1 MFDWRCVGARG
12 CVPWPLP
19 PPRALLCFPAPLL
32 SRSQYSCPL
41 LLPPPAGA
49 IEKLA
54 DMKLKAPA
62 TSMLLAVCEA
72 VGPQFVALQLHK
84 KAAAHKNPKV
94 WKVWR
99 CGWCGG
105 LDQERTLL

>member
-1 MFDWRCVGARG
+1 M
-12 CVPWPLP
+12 
-19 PPRALLCFPAPLL
+19 L
-32 SRSQYSCPL
+32 SR
-41 LLPPPAGA
+41 PAGA

-94 WKVWR
+94 WAISR
-99 CGWCGG
+99 CGWCRGV
-105 LDQERTLL
+105 DRERILLWLGRISPPTLILPFPPVPGRS